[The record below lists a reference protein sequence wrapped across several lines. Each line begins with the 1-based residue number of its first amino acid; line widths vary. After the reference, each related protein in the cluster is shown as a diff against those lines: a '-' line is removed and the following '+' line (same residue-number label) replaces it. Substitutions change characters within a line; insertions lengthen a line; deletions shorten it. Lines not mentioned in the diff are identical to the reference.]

1 MRVAFYAPMKAPDH
15 PRPSGDRLLARGLL
29 QALRTAGFDPWVASD
44 FRSWC
49 PHPEPQLQRQLRL
62 AGQRAAAGVL
72 DRLRRQPEEQRP
84 KLWFTYHLFYRAP
97 DWLGPP
103 VSSALGIP
111 YVVAEGSHSPGRAG
125 GDWAD
130 YHEAV
135 TAALHQAGLILN
147 LNPGDRPALE
157 ALPGVGQRLR
167 DLPPFLS
174 EPSRPID
181 GDLARRRLGR
191 RWDLEGDMPWLL
203 TAAMMRP
210 GNKLASYRLLAAMLP
225 RLRRESWQL
234 LIAGDGPA
242 AGQVRKLFVGW
253 PRRRVRFLG
262 LQDRASLAEF
272 MAAADLFVW
281 PAVREPVGMALLQ
294 AQAAGTCC
302 VAGRGPGVT
311 QFLLDG
317 RTSLLA
323 GEADAVEL
331 AACVRRLLARP
342 ALRRRLGVAARAHV
356 IRHHSLR
363 AASEVLAHSLGRL
376 LAGGRQ

>member
-1 MRVAFYAPMKAPDH
+1 M
-15 PRPSGDRLLARGLL
+15 
-29 QALRTAGFDPWVASD
+29 
-44 FRSWC
+44 
-49 PHPEPQLQRQLRL
+49 
-62 AGQRAAAGVL
+62 
-72 DRLRRQPEEQRP
+72 
-84 KLWFTYHLFYRAP
+84 
-97 DWLGPP
+97 
-103 VSSALGIP
+103 
-111 YVVAEGSHSPGRAG
+111 

-130 YHEAV
+130 YHESV
-135 TAALHQAGLILN
+135 TAAFHQAGLILN
-147 LNPGDRPALE
+147 LNPRDRPALE
-157 ALPGVGQRLR
+157 VLPGVGQRLR

-174 EPSRPID
+174 EPPRPID
-181 GDLARRRLGR
+181 GDLARRRVGR
-191 RWDLEGDMPWLL
+191 RWGLEGDMPWLL

-210 GNKLASYRLLAAMLP
+210 GNKLASYRVLAAMLP

-262 LQDRASLAEF
+262 LQDRASLAEL

-294 AQAAGTCC
+294 AQAAGIGC

-317 RTSLLA
+317 RTALLA
-323 GEADAVEL
+323 GEDDAVDL
-331 AACVRRLLARP
+331 AACVRRLLVRP
-342 ALRRRLGVAARAHV
+342 ALRRRLGAAARANV

-376 LAGGRQ
+376 LAG